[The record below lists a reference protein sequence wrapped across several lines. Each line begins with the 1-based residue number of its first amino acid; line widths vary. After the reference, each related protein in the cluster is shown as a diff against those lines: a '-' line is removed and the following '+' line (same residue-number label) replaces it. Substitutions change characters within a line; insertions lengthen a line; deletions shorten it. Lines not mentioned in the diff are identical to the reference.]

1 MATFCL
7 NSRTARPGFD
17 GVLFQTG
24 SFAKSASK
32 RRPFP
37 TAAEANDHG
46 IRSATS
52 ATFRLIQPS
61 LLEPFLWAVMY
72 GPLSF
77 KAALRNCCACSHAS
91 PVIVLERDGV
101 KCKCVENGSI
111 IAMSSPTECGDQGT
125 RDKHAA
131 QKNDQK
137 ERRVAEAA
145 LTSKKVR
152 ARIHCACRRYTT
164 QLSLV
169 PPF

>member
-37 TAAEANDHG
+37 TAAEANDRG

-52 ATFRLIQPS
+52 ATFWLIQPS
-61 LLEPFLWAVMY
+61 LFEPFLWAVMY

-77 KAALRNCCACSHAS
+77 KAALRNCCAGSPAS

-101 KCKCVENGSI
+101 KCKCVENGGIVLYHSNVL
-111 IAMSSPTECGDQGT
+111 SQLTECGDQGT

-131 QKNDQK
+131 QKKRPKGTKGGRGRFD
-137 ERRVAEAA
+137 
-145 LTSKKVR
+145 
-152 ARIHCACRRYTT
+152 I
-164 QLSLV
+164 
-169 PPF
+169 

>member
-52 ATFRLIQPS
+52 ATFWLIQPS

-101 KCKCVENGSI
+101 KCKCVENSGIVLYHSNVLSHRMWRSRN
-111 IAMSSPTECGDQGT
+111 ARQARGPKKRPKGT
-125 RDKHAA
+125 MGGRGRFD
-131 QKNDQK
+131 
-137 ERRVAEAA
+137 
-145 LTSKKVR
+145 
-152 ARIHCACRRYTT
+152 I
-164 QLSLV
+164 
-169 PPF
+169 